1 MGQIDVEKEK
11 ISLAKY
17 GLGVLVSIILAL
29 TGWIATVYTSTAL
42 VLVLAGFIVLI
53 ISIIISI
60 ILLKYIFKKI
70 ESLKD
75 L

>member
-17 GLGVLVSIILAL
+17 GLAVLISIILAL
-29 TGWIATVYTSTAL
+29 TGWIATVYTSAALGL
-42 VLVLAGFIVLI
+42 VLISFVVI
-53 ISIIISI
+53 ISSI
-60 ILLKYIFKKI
+60 IFSIMLLRYIFQKI
-70 ESLKD
+70 ESLKE